1 MHKILIVDDEILVQ
15 VGIQSLLS
23 QTTLNVQVCGTAR
36 NGQIALE
43 LIEEQSPDIVITDIK
58 MPVMD
63 GLELARICQERYGSA
78 GPGFIILTSYEDF
91 HLAKQALTYQ
101 VSDYLIKLEL
111 TPEVLQE
118 SITRAL
124 SKLHRAQEPETG
136 KENTSY
142 LFYDKFFISL
152 LHNLFES
159 DEQFALQSR
168 DLKLDF
174 HYAGYV
180 CCYGEIVSTS
190 ADALPREKQ
199 LSLFASS
206 LQMIRELAP
215 KYMPCYALSLD
226 MQHFALIFCYET
238 LPEPAAPGQDHTYPE
253 QLAHIL
259 TQVSAA
265 LKNYYSVSLQC
276 GVGSLVNTPFAVS
289 DSYQCSRQ
297 AYQAGS
303 PSCPITFFERL
314 ENVAAHSSF
323 NIGIFK
329 NDLCK
334 AFEEYDPE
342 TLQRTIRS
350 ICELFSA
357 HPQYY
362 VQALD
367 AACNIL
373 YLSISTLPDGENV
386 ISDIYKN
393 TPMGYCSVYRQT
405 TVEQVVSWLGGFGEK
420 LSAYFE
426 EKRRDYKNYIVINVK
441 KYINSHIREH
451 LSLNEVA
458 AIFGISPNYLSQLF
472 GKYNDTGF
480 NEYINICKIGES
492 KKLLTEGNY
501 KVYEIAD
508 MLGFE
513 SAFYFS
519 KVFKKIEGVSPTEYQ
534 NTQYI

>member
-1 MHKILIVDDEILVQ
+1 MIVDDEILVQ

-23 QTTLNVQVCGTAR
+23 QTALNVQVCGTAR

-63 GLELARICQERYGSA
+63 GLEL
-78 GPGFIILTSYEDF
+78 
-91 HLAKQALTYQ
+91 
-101 VSDYLIKLEL
+101 

-124 SKLHRAQEPETG
+124 SKLHRAQEP
-136 KENTSY
+136 
-142 LFYDKFFISL
+142 
-152 LHNLFES
+152 
-159 DEQFALQSR
+159 
-168 DLKLDF
+168 DF

-342 TLQRTIRS
+342 TLPRTIRS

-441 KYINSHIREH
+441 SI
-451 LSLNEVA
+451 LTV
-458 AIFGISPNYLSQLF
+458 IS
-472 GKYNDTGF
+472 G
-480 NEYINICKIGES
+480 NICPSTK
-492 KKLLTEGNY
+492 
-501 KVYEIAD
+501 
-508 MLGFE
+508 
-513 SAFYFS
+513 
-519 KVFKKIEGVSPTEYQ
+519 
-534 NTQYI
+534 